1 MSQLKFLLDEDTS
14 RALLKA
20 LRSSKPAPDVLRVGE
35 LGAPPRGTKD
45 PQVLL
50 AAEAAGRCLISRD
63 RKSMKR
69 HLRDHFAAGR
79 HTCGVVLTKGRFGL
93 RRYVNDILLIWQVM
107 TTDEWVD
114 RTDYIPY

>member
-14 RALLKA
+14 HALLHA
-20 LRSSKPAPDVLRVGE
+20 LRNSRPGPDVLRVGDP
-35 LGAPPRGTKD
+35 GAPSLGTKD

-63 RKSMKR
+63 RKTMR
-69 HLRDHFAAGR
+69 QHLQEHFDAGN
-79 HTCGVVLTKGRFGL
+79 HTCGVVLMKGGFAL
-93 RRYVNDILLIWQVM
+93 KRYIADILLIWQA
-107 TTDEWVD
+107 TTADEWVD